1 MKFSVL
7 GAGSWGTAFAKLLI
21 ENGHEVLIWA
31 RRAEVAERIN
41 KEHEC
46 EYLEGV
52 ELPSTLRAT
61 TNLDELRQFSDL
73 FVISVPVKYIRE
85 VLCRIHLS
93 PRIVL
98 NLSKGIDESLKTVS
112 QIVREIWP
120 ETSYVVLSGP
130 CHAIEVAKRLPTA
143 VVIASKD
150 FEIAKILQT
159 AVSNSYFRAYLS
171 EDVIG
176 VEICGAV
183 KNVVAIAAGVIDGL
197 GGWHNAKAA
206 LITRGLYEMAR
217 FGLAF
222 GAETPLT
229 FMGLAGIGDLVVTCN
244 SPYSRNR
251 QVGEKIAKGLNLDE
265 ILSHMKMVA
274 EGVHTIKPLLN
285 LARYLNVE
293 MPISQQV
300 YEILFN
306 GKNPALSIEQ
316 LMRRPLKVE
325 NNFIASG
332 LPFSP

>member
-1 MKFSVL
+1 MRFSVL

-31 RRAEVAERIN
+31 RRTEVAEGIN
-41 KEHEC
+41 KEHRS

-85 VLCRIHLS
+85 IFCWIQPP

-98 NLSKGIDESLKTVS
+98 NLSKGIDGNLKTVS
-112 QIVREIWP
+112 QMVREIWP
-120 ETSYVVLSGP
+120 ETSYAVLSGP
-130 CHAIEVAKRLPTA
+130 CHAIEVANRLPTA
-143 VVIASKD
+143 VVISSKD
-150 FEIAKILQT
+150 VELAKILQA

-171 EDVIG
+171 EDVVG
-176 VEICGAV
+176 VEVCGAI
-183 KNVVAIAAGVIDGL
+183 KNVIAIAAGVIDGL
-197 GGWHNAKAA
+197 GGWFNAKAA
-206 LITRGLYEMAR
+206 LITRGLHEMVR

-251 QVGEKIAKGLNLDE
+251 QVGEKIAKGLKLDE
-265 ILSHMKMVA
+265 VLSHMKMVA
-274 EGVHTIKPLLN
+274 EGVHTIKPLLK
-285 LARYLNVE
+285 LAKDLNVE

-300 YEILFN
+300 HEILFN

-325 NNFIASG
+325 SNFITSD

>member
-1 MKFSVL
+1 MRFSVL
-7 GAGSWGTAFAKLLI
+7 GAGSWGTAFAKLLV

-31 RRAEVAERIN
+31 RRAEAAEKIN
-41 KEHEC
+41 REHEC

-73 FVISVPVKYIRE
+73 FVISVPVKHIRE
-85 VLCRIHLS
+85 VLCRIQLP

-98 NLSKGIDESLKTVS
+98 NLSKGIDENLKTVS
-112 QIVREIWP
+112 QMVREIWP
-120 ETSYVVLSGP
+120 ETSYAVLSGP
-130 CHAIEVAKRLPTA
+130 CHAIEVANRLPTA

-150 FEIAKILQT
+150 FEIAKIIQV

-251 QVGEKIAKGLNLDE
+251 QVGEKIAKGLKLDE
-265 ILSHMKMVA
+265 VLSHMKMVA
-274 EGVHTIKPLLN
+274 EGVHTIKPLLR
-285 LARYLNVE
+285 LARDLNVE

-300 YEILFN
+300 HEILFN

-325 NNFIASG
+325 NNFIASD